1 MKILG
6 PVFSGVAAVTLA
18 ILAIHNIVPTASAEA
33 TRVVTITDPI
43 LNMQAYSL
51 SIPANWIFD
60 GAVVPGTSCNDGPF
74 PVFRMMS
81 PDGLTGVKQLPRL
94 DWTWADNNGKPLKSG
109 EECLP
114 YKREVPAEEVLK
126 YMVGVLEVEYVRE
139 EPAADLEQT
148 RRNAAAQISNMFA
161 VSADKARA
169 VMRYHINKIAI
180 EEKLNVFVSCRYFR
194 NIGQHGCS
202 ASVSRVWAPE
212 KSFSDATFQP
222 IVKSFVVDK
231 QWTDARTKIYVQKIN
246 DMSEASMR
254 AIKQMGDEAMR
265 RSKAQFN
272 AFNQA
277 QEMRQRQHE
286 QFLASMQR
294 GTDMSMARATESAN
308 ARHQAADDWCDYS
321 LDLQKRLDP
330 RTGEITKDSS
340 AYSYTW
346 VNEQGKRVQ
355 TNDVNA
361 NPNGNGT
368 GNWTLQENVR

>member
-1 MKILG
+1 MKVIE
-6 PVFSGVAAVTLA
+6 PFFSGVAAVTLA
-18 ILAIHNIVPTASAEA
+18 ILAIHNFPATASAEA
-33 TRVVTITDPI
+33 TRVVTITDPV

-94 DWTWADNNGKPLKSG
+94 DWTWADNNAKPLKSG

-126 YMVGVLEVEYVRE
+126 YMVGVLEVEYVRD

-148 RRNAAAQISNMFA
+148 RRNAAAQSSNMFA

-169 VMRYHINKIAI
+169 VVRYHINKIAI

-222 IVKSFVVDK
+222 IVKSFVVDR
-231 QWTDARTKIYVQKIN
+231 QWTDART
-246 DMSEASMR
+246 
-254 AIKQMGDEAMR
+254 
-265 RSKAQFN
+265 
-272 AFNQA
+272 
-277 QEMRQRQHE
+277 
-286 QFLASMQR
+286 
-294 GTDMSMARATESAN
+294 
-308 ARHQAADDWCDYS
+308 
-321 LDLQKRLDP
+321 
-330 RTGEITKDSS
+330 
-340 AYSYTW
+340 
-346 VNEQGKRVQ
+346 
-355 TNDVNA
+355 
-361 NPNGNGT
+361 
-368 GNWTLQENVR
+368 